1 MSVPLNKVETLGGG
15 SMLSIEGLN
24 KKQMAMLDI
33 IWSCR
38 NEKQFVEWFLSLSEI
53 DRQTV
58 ESLFEILR
66 QEYLEMVVRETPMN
80 DVEALLE
87 RIKRGPSTEA

>member
-1 MSVPLNKVETLGGG
+1 
-15 SMLSIEGLN
+15 MLSIEGLN

-66 QEYLEMVVRETPMN
+66 QEYLEMVVRETPMD
-80 DVEALLE
+80 DVVALLE